1 MIAFFARR
9 GPVCGPHVFKTG
21 IDFFMLSMSQVLCCY
36 VLVLGNAR
44 LSYYMNQ
51 IKNNR
56 K

>member
-1 MIAFFARR
+1 MIAFFERR
-9 GPVCGPHVFKTG
+9 GPVCEPHVFKIE
-21 IDFFMLSMSQVLCCY
+21 IDSFMLSMSQILCCY
-36 VLVLGNAR
+36 VFVLGSAG